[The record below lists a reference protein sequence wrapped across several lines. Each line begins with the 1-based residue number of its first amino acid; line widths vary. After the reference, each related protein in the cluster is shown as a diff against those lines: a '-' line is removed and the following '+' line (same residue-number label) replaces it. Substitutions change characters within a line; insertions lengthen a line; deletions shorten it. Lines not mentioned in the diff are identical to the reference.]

1 MDCQKERGAYLKRGN
16 KQKTITLIIFI
27 LFSSFISVISSAS
40 SKSGKEPDLFYI
52 AQLHYGGG
60 GDWYEDRTSMPRLQ
74 ARLEKELG
82 IPCGTERKIVKI
94 MDDDLFSYPMIFMT
108 GHGNVIFTPE
118 EVFQLQKYFKLGG
131 FLWISDDYGM
141 NEALTRE
148 LEKVFPGQKFVEL
161 PFDHQI
167 YQQPY
172 KFEEGLPK
180 IHEHA
185 GGTPQGYALYTND
198 KISVFFDFNTDI
210 GDGLEAPE
218 IHGDPQDVREKAFQM
233 ALNIAFFALTQ

>member
-1 MDCQKERGAYLKRGN
+1 MRN
-16 KQKTITLIIFI
+16 KQKIKFLLVII
-27 LFSSFISVISSAS
+27 LFSTFTTLVSSAS

-52 AQLHYGGG
+52 TQLHYGGG
-60 GDWYEDRTSMPRLQ
+60 GDWYEDRTSMPRIQ

-82 IPCGTERKIVKI
+82 LKAGAERKIVKI

-108 GHGNVIFTPE
+108 GHGNVVFTPE
-118 EVFQLQKYFKLGG
+118 EVFRLQKYFKTGG

-141 NEALTRE
+141 NESLTRE

-167 YQQPY
+167 YQKPY
-172 KFEEGLPK
+172 KFAEGLPK

-185 GGTPQGYALYTND
+185 GGAPHGYALYTDD

-218 IHGDPQDVREKAFQM
+218 IHGDAPDIREKAFQM
-233 ALNIAFFALTQ
+233 AVNIAFFALTQ